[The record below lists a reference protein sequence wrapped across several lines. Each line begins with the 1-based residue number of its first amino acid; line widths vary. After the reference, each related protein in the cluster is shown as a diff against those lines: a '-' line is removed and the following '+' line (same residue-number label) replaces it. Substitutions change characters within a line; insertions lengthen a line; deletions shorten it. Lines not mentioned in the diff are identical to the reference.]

1 MRPVE
6 ILMRVATAIFCTA
19 SLSAQTLPDFSGRW
33 IVAPEPAAS
42 AAQAGGRGASGTM
55 GTGWGVDITVKQ
67 DATTLT
73 VEYAQFARGDMQPPM
88 TFVYLLNGSES
99 KHTINVGR
107 GPQEQVSRAS
117 WDGNKLVITTTH
129 TFVTS
134 QSGKAEPS
142 QGGKT
147 MTSETT
153 RVLSLESP
161 VSLVV
166 ETTRSAVMGGQPSTT
181 KTTYKK
187 N

>member
-1 MRPVE
+1 
-6 ILMRVATAIFCTA
+6 
-19 SLSAQTLPDFSGRW
+19 
-33 IVAPEPAAS
+33 
-42 AAQAGGRGASGTM
+42 M
-55 GTGWGVDITVKQ
+55 GTGWGADITVKQ

-99 KHTINVGR
+99 RHTINVGR

-129 TFVTS
+129 TFVAPQRLRPAS
-134 QSGKAEPS
+134 PLRAVR
-142 QGGKT
+142 T